1 MTEELFS
8 LLMYYSALSH
18 YKESGDAVLL
28 PDNINTVVVTEAT
41 KCLCNLTFN
50 SSKVIAHTL
59 LFQYK
64 TSFLEIS
71 VSLSISD

>member
-18 YKESGDAVLL
+18 YKESVDAVLL

-59 LFQYK
+59 LVQYK
-64 TSFLEIS
+64 AFIFGT
-71 VSLSISD
+71 